1 MKLPKIMTAS
11 FEESLAL
18 LDDSLITYIVK
29 DVEKPGVRDKPT
41 LLRFIA
47 ILFVTLLFWFS
58 KSISYLIS
66 HPDSGSPVPQPKI
79 NFFSIKIFY
88 LMLIIFLFIWV
99 ITLIMRTKNTKYFFG
114 YINVTNYVRWLTIA
128 TNLFFLTFFFSSL
141 TILGVIIFFA
151 LVTIIGYL
159 VARSKLRALSQQL
172 FQTAQINNKLDDLM
186 DKLIKFLMKYGWVA
200 VILVVL
206 WKFIFPGTT
215 GVRTDFIGFISIL
228 AMWFT
233 MDIGIVVAECYL
245 FLPYLLYGYYKYK
258 YPEDYRIWEEKTQ
271 IEWYGKKY
279 FDKHIKGTTL
289 EEKGEKQK

>member
-1 MKLPKIMTAS
+1 MELPKILTAS
-11 FEESLAL
+11 FEESLVL
-18 LDDSLITYIVK
+18 LDDSMIDYMIKKGDPKQLYKRPILSILLVLPVIALLYGMTFLYYHHDPNSPLPI
-29 DVEKPGVRDKPT
+29 PT
-41 LLRFIA
+41 INFLPQW
-47 ILFVTLLFWFS
+47 LFWVFLS
-58 KSISYLIS
+58 MWILSIAYLR
-66 HPDSGSPVPQPKI
+66 KY
-79 NFFSIKIFY
+79 SILY
-88 LMLIIFLFIWV
+88 LKQVKYHVNSNSFII
-99 ITLIMRTKNTKYFFG
+99 
-114 YINVTNYVRWLTIA
+114 WLMIA
-128 TNLFFLTFFFSSL
+128 LNLFFLTFFFSSL
-141 TILGVIIFFA
+141 TILGVIVFFA

-172 FQTAQINNKLDDLM
+172 FQTEQINNKLDDLM

-206 WKFIFPGTT
+206 WKFIFPGTA

-245 FLPYLLYGYYKYK
+245 FLPYLLHGYYKYK
-258 YPEDYRIWEEKTQ
+258 YPEDYRLWEGKTH
-271 IEWYGKKY
+271 IAWYGKKY